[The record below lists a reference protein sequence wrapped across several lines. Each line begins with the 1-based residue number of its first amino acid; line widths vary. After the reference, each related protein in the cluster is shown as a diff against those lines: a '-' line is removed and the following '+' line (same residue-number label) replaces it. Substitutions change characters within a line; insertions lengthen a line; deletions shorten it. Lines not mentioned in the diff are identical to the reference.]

1 MVNVFE
7 REILYLIKDVVAQ
20 VLGVS
25 GTCDCC
31 HVTSL
36 NTKEQGKHSHDYKN
50 QTALQNVGHISIC
63 DSYIDDFGHL
73 EWNQN
78 FHQNFEN
85 DKKRSKNGLLLIF
98 SY

>member
-20 VLGVS
+20 VSGVS

-36 NTKEQGKHSHDYKN
+36 NTKEQGKHSHDY
-50 QTALQNVGHISIC
+50 
-63 DSYIDDFGHL
+63 
-73 EWNQN
+73 
-78 FHQNFEN
+78 
-85 DKKRSKNGLLLIF
+85 
-98 SY
+98 